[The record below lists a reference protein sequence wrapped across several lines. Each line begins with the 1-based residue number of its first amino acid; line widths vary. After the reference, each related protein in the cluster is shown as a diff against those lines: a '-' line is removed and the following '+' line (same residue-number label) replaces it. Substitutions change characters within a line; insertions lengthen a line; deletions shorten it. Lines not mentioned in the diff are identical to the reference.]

1 MGNPNDAWMQEGA
14 AHARRGLVDMIGRH
28 MPDHDPE
35 ELADILISRSGEPM
49 YWDVV
54 EALDGEIA
62 QSAQGHP
69 RGITADERA
78 ALGGNRFMPDY
89 LLGPG
94 DQKAYAALRDSNLLN
109 AAVGRRPVASIDDLI
124 GGANYREG
132 EEAKP
137 LEQFSHGSAP
147 PGFERDWNLANAGH
161 DYNTASQMPTR
172 HSTFFGGS
180 PYPQHQWIG
189 QPSTLLNSWNNNR
202 DGVLGQA
209 MGAFDKWGRAAK
221 AAGRTPGAWG
231 GETHGIDGTV
241 GAVAKWGAN
250 FPPQLEKAEQAEWG
264 GNAVG
269 RGSPLVPNGLQDPQL
284 RQDSIDNLKHFT
296 AQASETPDV
305 FTYGKSVGRGYSP
318 ALGWA
323 FDMGTEIADPLT
335 AASLGASFAPKV
347 MFNVAS
353 GGIGRG
359 VLRSLA
365 DDAPRFL
372 AKEAGQ
378 EAASPITWGVG
389 ALTFPKMAG
398 ALTGENVT
406 PADQAKA
413 AAEIEAQHK
422 QTNAAVQNIRQ
433 MKKDY

>member
-1 MGNPNDAWMQEGA
+1 MQFDEHFSAVDARANEWSEEGNALARKHLAGVVARHTDYDPDRGA
-14 AHARRGLVDMIGRH
+14 SILLDR
-28 MPDHDPE
+28 PDHPDRPML
-35 ELADILISRSGEPM
+35 LA
-49 YWDVV
+49 
-54 EALDGEIA
+54 ALDDSIV
-62 QSAQGHP
+62 QSAQGLP
-69 RGITADERA
+69 RGITADERKE
-78 ALGGNRFMPDY
+78 LGGNWAMPDY

-94 DQKAYAALRDSNLLN
+94 DQHAYSALRDSNLVN
-109 AAVGRRPVASIDDLI
+109 AAAQRRPVSNVDALI
-124 GGANYREG
+124 GGSNYHAANG
-132 EEAKP
+132 EPVPQHHWMSE
-137 LEQFSHGSAP
+137 
-147 PGFERDWNLANAGH
+147 AGH
-161 DYNTASQMPTR
+161 DFENASQMPTR
-172 HSTFFGGS
+172 HSSFFGS
-180 PYPQHQWIG
+180 PYRQHR
-189 QPSTLLNSWNNNR
+189 TLGDGPTLMNTWNNNR
-202 DGVLGQA
+202 DGIIGQA
-209 MGAFDKWGRAAK
+209 FGAFDKWSRAAK
-221 AAGRTPGAWG
+221 TAGRTPGTWG

-250 FPPQLEKAEQAEWG
+250 FLPHLERSEQAEWG
-264 GNAVG
+264 GNAVN
-269 RGSPLVPNGLQDPQL
+269 RASPLVPNGLDDPQL

-398 ALTGENVT
+398 ALAGENVT

-413 AAEIEAQHK
+413 AAEIEAQHR
-422 QTNAAVQNIRQ
+422 QANAAVQNIRQ
-433 MKKDY
+433 MKRDY

>member
-1 MGNPNDAWMQEGA
+1 MGNPNEAWMQEGA
-14 AHARRGLVDMIGRH
+14 SHARRGLVDMIGRH

-35 ELADILISRSGEPM
+35 QVADILISRPDHPM
-49 YWDVV
+49 YGEVL
-54 EALDGEIA
+54 ETLDGAIA

-69 RGITADERA
+69 RGITADERTQ
-78 ALGGNRFMPDY
+78 LGGNRFMPDY

-109 AAVGRRPVASIDDLI
+109 AAASRRPVANIDDLI

-132 EEAKP
+132 DEAKP
-137 LEQFSHGSAP
+137 LDQFSHGSAP
-147 PGFERDWNLANAGH
+147 PEFERNWNLANAGH
-161 DYNTASQMPTR
+161 DYSTASQMPTR

-202 DGVLGQA
+202 DGVIGQA
-209 MGAFDKWGRAAK
+209 MGGFDKWSRAAK

-231 GETHGIDGTV
+231 GESHGIDGTV

-250 FPPQLEKAEQAEWG
+250 FLPQLEKAEQAEWG
-264 GNAVG
+264 GNAAS
-269 RGSPLVPNGLQDPQL
+269 RGSPLVPNGLHDPQL

-296 AQASETPDV
+296 AQASEAPDV

-318 ALGWA
+318 LLGFG
-323 FDMGTEIADPLT
+323 FDMGTEVADPIT
-335 AASLGASFAPKV
+335 AATLGVGFAPRLA
-347 MFNVAS
+347 FNVAS
-353 GGIGRG
+353 GGVGRG
-359 VLRSLA
+359 VLRSLV
-365 DDAPRFL
+365 DDAPKFIAR
-372 AKEAGQ
+372 EAGQ
-378 EAASPITWGVG
+378 EATSPVTLGVG
-389 ALTFPKMAG
+389 ALTFPKVAG

-413 AAEIEAQHK
+413 AAEIEAQHRR
-422 QTNAAVQNIRQ
+422 TNDSINAIRQ